1 MTASTNPSGPLSEND
16 IEDWYESEESEGLDG
31 PEHALSDEE
40 LSKKYADTQIR
51 IVRSSLDFTLHTLV
65 SSIQDKSYF
74 NLSPSYQRRARWD
87 RRKKSLLI
95 ESVLMNVPIP
105 PLFLFEKDYNQY
117 EIMDGRQRLEAISEF
132 LENKYSLTGLEFWPE
147 LQGKR
152 FSELPGTI
160 QRGLL
165 RRTINAVVLLAET
178 SRTDDAFDIRLI
190 VFRRLNTGGVRLN
203 PQELRNALYPGL
215 FNKALHDLSREDLF
229 TSTWK
234 IPKRTPKEDEEPA
247 PELQRNI
254 LYRSMMDCE
263 LVLRFFAIR
272 DAVAGKSKGSLR
284 QIFDRTMKR
293 HSSDTEGQIGVLKS
307 EFLGTLER
315 VTKALGTSFH
325 LLPGD
330 RPSRPLYDA
339 LLVAAEASPGI
350 DLQANSLAIKARLDA
365 ALANE
370 DTYDI
375 LVGRGNTLDSIKD
388 RVALATAIL
397 AG

>member
-1 MTASTNPSGPLSEND
+1 MTASTLPSDPLSETD
-16 IEDWYESEESEGLDG
+16 IEEWFESEELDV
-31 PEHALSDEE
+31 PEHELSDAE
-40 LSKKYADTQIR
+40 LSQKYADTQIR
-51 IVRSSLDFTLHTLV
+51 IVRSTLDFTLHTLV
-65 SSIQDKSYF
+65 SSIQDKSYI
-74 NLSPSYQRRARWD
+74 NLSPGYQRRARWD

-95 ESVLMNVPIP
+95 ESFLMNVPIP

-132 LENKYSLTGLEFWPE
+132 LENKYALTGLEFWPE

-152 FSELPGTI
+152 FSDLPGTI

-178 SRTDDAFDIRLI
+178 TRSDDAFDIRLI
-190 VFRRLNTGGVRLN
+190 LFRRLNTGGVRLN
-203 PQELRNALYPGL
+203 PQELRNALYPGP
-215 FNKALHDLSREDLF
+215 FNKALHDISREGLF
-229 TSTWK
+229 TAIWK

-247 PELQRNI
+247 PELQRNV

-272 DAVAGKSKGSLR
+272 DAVAGKAKGSLR

-293 HSSDTEGQIGVLKS
+293 HSSDTEGQISVLKS
-307 EFLGTLER
+307 EFLGTLGR
-315 VTKALGTSFH
+315 VTQALGTNFH

-330 RPSRPLYDA
+330 QPSRPLYDA
-339 LLVAAEASPGI
+339 MLVAAESNPTL
-350 DLQANSLAIKARLDA
+350 DLLANSEQIKIRLNA
-365 ALANE
+365 ALADNE
-370 DTYDI
+370 KYGV

-388 RVALATAIL
+388 RVALASSIL